1 MAEMMQQREAV
12 EKEAAED
19 PNWIL
24 FSLLSPLSFDKTIL
38 FTFFFSSFFPLKT
51 KGLSLYI
58 IIKLDKY

>member
-38 FTFFFSSFFPLKT
+38 FTFFFFFFLSVEN
-51 KGLSLYI
+51 KGFVSLY
-58 IIKLDKY
+58 YNN

>member
-1 MAEMMQQREAV
+1 MVEMMQQREAV

-38 FTFFFSSFFPLKT
+38 FTFFFFFFLSVENN
-51 KGLSLYI
+51 GFVSLY
-58 IIKLDKY
+58 YNN